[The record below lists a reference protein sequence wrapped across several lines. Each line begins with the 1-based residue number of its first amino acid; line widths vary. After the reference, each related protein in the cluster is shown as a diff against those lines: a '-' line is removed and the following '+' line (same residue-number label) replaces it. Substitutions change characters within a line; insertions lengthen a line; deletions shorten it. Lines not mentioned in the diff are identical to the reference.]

1 MTGLGVG
8 SALSRRTMVAMV
20 FAGLAFTAVSVQAQ
34 DAPPAAPA
42 QETAPAPQAE
52 APAAPAE
59 DLFKFSSDA
68 ALIIWYIKPDQTA
81 AFETVWNAIRAK
93 LAASEKPELRELGDS
108 LKVFKS
114 TGEATPQG
122 VNYFFVADPASKTQ
136 SYSPSPFLLF
146 ETGMFEDAEAR
157 ELLAQLQG
165 TLNGINPLPLDRID
179 VTPLPPAAPAAPA
192 APDAPAAPA
201 APATPAPGQ

>member
-20 FAGLAFTAVSVQAQ
+20 FAGLAVTAVSVQAQ
-34 DAPPAAPA
+34 DAPAAPAAPA
-42 QETAPAPQAE
+42 QEAAQPAQ
-52 APAAPAE
+52 PAAPVE

-68 ALIIWYIKPDQTA
+68 GLIIWYIKPDQTA

-114 TGEATPQG
+114 NAEATPQG
-122 VNYFFVADPASKTQ
+122 VNYFFVADPASKTL

-146 ETGMFEDAEAR
+146 EAGMFEDAQAR
-157 ELLAQLQG
+157 ELLAQLQA
-165 TLNGINPLPLDRID
+165 TLNGINPIPLSRIGI
-179 VTPLPPAAPAAPA
+179 TPLPPEPAAPAAPA
-192 APDAPAAPA
+192 APGAPAAPT
-201 APATPAPGQ
+201 TPAPPGQ